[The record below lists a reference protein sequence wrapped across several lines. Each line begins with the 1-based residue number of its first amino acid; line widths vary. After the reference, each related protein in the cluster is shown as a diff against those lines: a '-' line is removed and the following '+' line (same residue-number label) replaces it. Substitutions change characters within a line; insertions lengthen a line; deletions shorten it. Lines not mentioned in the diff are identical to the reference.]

1 MTFFDPKSIQSHYRK
16 GITLLIG
23 LMVIIWGGLMEP
35 HSMVVASTSQKN
47 SLLELTQNSPQ
58 LQKISQ
64 GILVTRIRD
73 HKTLFEKNPDLL
85 LSPASVTKVATS
97 AAALAKFSPIGT
109 FKTRFYRTG
118 PLKNGI
124 LQGHLV
130 VVGDGDPLLI
140 SEKLWQMAADFKNM
154 GIREISG
161 SLVIDQSLFDQETRD
176 EGRLGTAKATRNAY
190 DAPITA
196 LGVNFNAIALTVAPG
211 DSLNQNALLSLDPY
225 PLPHVQIQGQVQ
237 TGGPQTPKSLQVKR
251 TLDGTGTLEV
261 ISASG
266 SIAQDEG
273 IAKVYRSVSNPTLTS
288 GETIKAFL
296 KKEGVIV
303 KGPVKTGPRPK
314 DSELVYELESYEMRR
329 LVSGLNTFSNN
340 YIADVL
346 VKRMGAEFPPKGAPL
361 AAGQGSY
368 TNGLQVL
375 KDFLINQ
382 VGIKGAFQLENG
394 SGLDTDNRL
403 SSRQVVDI
411 LLYMERRMDLF
422 PDFLASLPATGWD
435 GTMKKR
441 FKDKDIVD
449 LKGMFRAKSGTL
461 TEPLMVSALAGYFRH
476 DQHGWVAFCVI
487 ENGKAGSQQPAI
499 VDARKRQDSILA
511 AMLHE
516 L

>member
-1 MTFFDPKSIQSHYRK
+1 MTYYQPNSFRFPFGKDLLPLMGLTVVMVGS
-16 GITLLIG
+16 LLIANSLG
-23 LMVIIWGGLMEP
+23 A
-35 HSMVVASTSQKN
+35 ASASQKN
-47 SLLELTQNSPQ
+47 SLQELTQNSSQ

-73 HKTLFEKNPDLL
+73 HKTLFEKNPDIL

-109 FKTRFYRTG
+109 FKTRFYRSG
-118 PLKNGI
+118 PLKNGV

-154 GIREISG
+154 GIREITG
-161 SLVIDQSLFDQETRD
+161 SLIVDQSLFDQETRD

-196 LGVNFNAIALTVAPG
+196 LGVNFNSIALTVSPG
-211 DSLNQNALLSLDPY
+211 ESPNQNALLGLDPY
-225 PLPHVQIQGQVQ
+225 LLHHVQIQGQVQ
-237 TGGPQTPKSLQVKR
+237 TGGSQTAKAIQVKR
-251 TLDGTGTLEV
+251 SLDGTGTLEV
-261 ISASG
+261 LTATG
-266 SIAQDEG
+266 SIPQDEG
-273 IAKVYRSVSNPTLTS
+273 IAKIYRSVSNPTLTS

-303 KGPVKTGPRPK
+303 KGPVKSGIRPK
-314 DSELVYELESYEMRR
+314 DSELLYELESYEMRR

-368 TNGLQVL
+368 ANGLHVL
-375 KDFLINQ
+375 KDFLVNQ

-403 SSRQVVDI
+403 SPRQVVDI
-411 LLYMERRMDLF
+411 LLFMERRMDLF

-449 LKGMFRAKSGTL
+449 LKGMFRAKTGTL

-487 ENGKAGSQQPAI
+487 ENGKAGTQQPPI